1 MEEGAIAEY
10 CMSLSD
16 VQQQRFLSR
25 PLVILP
31 RCEPVE
37 ARVRAVMV
45 VVVAPCRDQMAWR
58 RVGNR
63 CSWGAVVDSGLEGD
77 LPGCAASSGPSG
89 LRRFSLL
96 TGSLQGILRI
106 WGRFRSLG
114 PQIHTS

>member
-1 MEEGAIAEY
+1 MEEEAIAEY

-37 ARVRAVMV
+37 ARVQAVMV
-45 VVVAPCRDQMAWR
+45 VVVAPCSDQMAWR

-63 CSWGAVVDSGLEGD
+63 CPRGGG
-77 LPGCAASSGPSG
+77 G
-89 LRRFSLL
+89 
-96 TGSLQGILRI
+96 
-106 WGRFRSLG
+106 GR
-114 PQIHTS
+114 

>member
-1 MEEGAIAEY
+1 MEEEAIAEY

-37 ARVRAVMV
+37 ARVQAVMV

-63 CSWGAVVDSGLEGD
+63 CPRGGRWSIADWRETCLAGVVGFEPTVHGTKNRCLTTW
-77 LPGCAASSGPSG
+77 LHPNGP
-89 LRRFSLL
+89 R
-96 TGSLQGILRI
+96 
-106 WGRFRSLG
+106 
-114 PQIHTS
+114 